1 MSPTEFLAARER
13 LGLSQVEV
21 ARFLG
26 KGDRIIRRYE
36 HGQTPVP
43 RETAM
48 LLRLMLKMHL
58 TPAMVTGMTEAA
70 PDRS

>member
-1 MSPTEFLAARER
+1 MSPTDFLAARER

-26 KGDRIIRRYE
+26 KGERIIRRYE

-43 RETAM
+43 RETSM
-48 LLRLMLKMHL
+48 LLRLMLALKL
-58 TPAMVTGMTEAA
+58 TPEKVMEWINE
-70 PDRS
+70 